1 MIDMNRRTF
10 LQTGAA
16 TLGAVSLLPSSAA
29 WAIAERDAP
38 TPSMMTVT
46 GPIDPAELGR
56 TLPHEHV
63 MVDFAGAETVGPERY
78 DRSEVQSVVQPYVD
92 DLVSVRAQ
100 SMMECT
106 PAFLGRDPVLLR
118 ALSTA
123 TGLQIITNTGYYGA
137 RNDQHLPRHA
147 FTESADALAARW
159 SREWREGIGDTG
171 IRPGFIKIGVDP
183 GPLSAIDE
191 KLVRAACRAHLQTGL
206 TIAAHTGPATPAFD
220 QLRVLAEEGVDP
232 SAWVWV
238 HAQNEEDMERH
249 VEAARRGAWVEFD
262 GYEPDRTQ
270 AYVQRL
276 LTMRERGLL
285 DRVLVSQDNGW
296 YSVGEP
302 GGGDFQPYTAL
313 FTELLPALR
322 RAGFTAAEVDALITV
337 HPAEAFS
344 IRVRSR

>member
-1 MIDMNRRTF
+1 MNRRTF
-10 LQTGAA
+10 LQAGTAALGAA
-16 TLGAVSLLPSSAA
+16 SLLPSSVARPSAA
-29 WAIAERDAP
+29 ADPHAP
-38 TPSMMTVT
+38 SIMTVT
-46 GPIDPAELGR
+46 GPIDPAALGR

-63 MVDFAGAETVGPERY
+63 MVDFVGAEAVGPERY
-78 DRSEVQSVVQPYVD
+78 DRAEVQSVIQPYLD
-92 DLVSVRAQ
+92 DLVAVGAQ

-118 ALSTA
+118 ALSMA
-123 TGLQIITNTGYYGA
+123 TGLQMITNTGYYGA

-147 FTESADALAARW
+147 FTESADDLAERW
-159 SREWREGIGDTG
+159 IREGREGIGETG

-191 KLVRAACRAHLQTGL
+191 KLVRAACRTHRQTGL
-206 TIAAHTGPATPAFD
+206 TIASHTGPATPAFE
-220 QLRVLAEEGVDP
+220 QLRVLDEEGVDP
-232 SAWVWV
+232 SAWIWV
-238 HAQNEEDMERH
+238 HAQSEDDTARH

-262 GYEPDRTQ
+262 GYEPDQTS

-276 LTMRERGLL
+276 TTLREHGLL
-285 DRVLVSQDNGW
+285 DRVLIAHDNGW

-302 GGGDFQPYTAL
+302 GGGDVQPYTAL

-322 RAGFTAAEVDALITV
+322 HAGFTAAEIDRLVTAN
-337 HPAEAFS
+337 PADAFS